1 MKNRSYYNYL
11 LASGH
16 VCSDINQG
24 VLSAIL
30 PFLIAAHHYDYA
42 TAATLVLVANIAG
55 SVVQPLLGH
64 LADRKNIP
72 WSMSLGLLMA
82 GGGMAATGYISNF
95 WGLCLAVMISGIG
108 IAMFHPTAALLVNK
122 AAEPGKQGAAISIFA
137 VGGNLGFTLGPI
149 LTTTAISV
157 WGMKGT
163 LVLLAP
169 VILESVLLL
178 SQNRAW
184 QKSGNMRKAQ
194 SRTGRNPNFRKTTG
208 TDFTKCA

>member
-82 GGGMAATGYISNF
+82 NRYRFFCGRFAIKK
-95 WGLCLAVMISGIG
+95 I
-108 IAMFHPTAALLVNK
+108 LL
-122 AAEPGKQGAAISIFA
+122 Q
-137 VGGNLGFTLGPI
+137 
-149 LTTTAISV
+149 
-157 WGMKGT
+157 
-163 LVLLAP
+163 
-169 VILESVLLL
+169 
-178 SQNRAW
+178 
-184 QKSGNMRKAQ
+184 QKTIYDNIR
-194 SRTGRNPNFRKTTG
+194 R
-208 TDFTKCA
+208 

>member
-82 GGGMAATGYISNF
+82 GSGMAATGYISNF
-95 WGLCLAVMISGIG
+95 
-108 IAMFHPTAALLVNK
+108 
-122 AAEPGKQGAAISIFA
+122 
-137 VGGNLGFTLGPI
+137 
-149 LTTTAISV
+149 
-157 WGMKGT
+157 
-163 LVLLAP
+163 
-169 VILESVLLL
+169 
-178 SQNRAW
+178 
-184 QKSGNMRKAQ
+184 
-194 SRTGRNPNFRKTTG
+194 
-208 TDFTKCA
+208 